1 MVRIP
6 VCRSTRVVLLINTT
20 QNPFIKL
27 HTYTGTY
34 KVTLENESSIFYNII
49 YTHHVPVKSSFLI
62 N

>member
-27 HTYTGTY
+27 HTYTG
-34 KVTLENESSIFYNII
+34 KGIEEAF
-49 YTHHVPVKSSFLI
+49 FFR
-62 N
+62 